1 MHGGT
6 CAMIK
11 VSVKPVFRDQAVIQL
26 PSESDV
32 VIEPGRT
39 YIVVSVVQQK
49 PFSFLAKV
57 LEVTPA
63 EGSRP
68 VLEIDSRKTGP
79 LAEGDDV
86 EMFPYNIPLARKL
99 VIGVPDKYRLIT
111 QGNWTS
117 TFLTALKDK
126 LYDAADDLNVAV
138 NIGTGVQIVQGTA
151 LESDPKFPVV
161 VGDTT
166 IIEIRKLDKDKLES
180 ARRTAADHK
189 TTRAKAWRESQQESL
204 KALLGKLKAGAVAK
218 AKRTIEFSGFSSV
231 KMVSSLIRG
240 LTSGLEEVE
249 TSEEESGGIYT
260 AHHACIVREEL
271 EPTTVIEFQV
281 SSQKGDGIISLLV
294 FASDAAKA
302 EKLAGSMLQDLARL
316 QSGLKGKVEIATVK
330 LSDADIQAFI
340 LDQGGKEPMRPLA
353 KIAEIMAKEH
363 PDWRVDA
370 RRIEKVAKE
379 MDKRGLISKL
389 EKMDTGFYMV
399 HFLPPDVMDDPLK
412 VMALADTR
420 GVLSRADVMTA
431 LSWPELRATNA
442 LDFLEKK
449 GIAKR
454 DKSYLAGVKYYF
466 PTTRAK

>member
-1 MHGGT
+1 MHGGIN
-6 CAMIK
+6 AMIK
-11 VSVKPVFRDQAVIQL
+11 VSVKPIFRDQAIIQV
-26 PSESDV
+26 PSEPDLA
-32 VIEPGRT
+32 IEAGRT
-39 YIVVSVVQQK
+39 YIVVSAVQQK

-68 VLEIDSRKTGP
+68 VLEVDSRKTGS
-79 LAEGDDV
+79 LAEGDEV
-86 EMFPYNIPLARKL
+86 EMFPYNIPSARKL

-117 TFLTALKDK
+117 TFLPLLKDK
-126 LYDAADDLNVAV
+126 IYDVVDDLNLAV
-138 NIGTGVQIVQGTA
+138 NVGSGVQIVQGTA
-151 LESDPKFPVV
+151 LESDPKFPVI

-166 IIEIRKLDKDKLES
+166 TIEVRKLDKEKLEG
-180 ARRTAADHK
+180 ARRAAAEHK
-189 TTRAKAWRESQQESL
+189 VVRAKAWRDSQQESL
-204 KALLGKLKAGAVAK
+204 KALLGKLKSGAVAK
-218 AKRTIEFSGFSSV
+218 AKRTIEFSGFTSV
-231 KMVSSLIRG
+231 KALASLIRG
-240 LTSGLEEVE
+240 LTAGLEEVE
-249 TSEEESGGIYT
+249 ASEEESGGAYT

-281 SSQKGDGIISLLV
+281 SSQKGSGVISLLV

-302 EKLAGSMLQDLARL
+302 EKLAGDMQQDLARL
-316 QSGLKGKVEIATVK
+316 QSGLKGKIEIATVK
-330 LSDADIQAFI
+330 VTDADVQAFI

-353 KIAEIMAKEH
+353 KIAESMAKEH

-370 RRIEKVAKE
+370 RRVEKVAKE
-379 MDKRGLISKL
+379 MDKRGLISDLKKL
-389 EKMDTGFYMV
+389 ETGFYIV
-399 HFLPPDVMDDPLK
+399 YFLPPDVMDDPLR

-431 LSWPELRATNA
+431 LKWPEVRATTA